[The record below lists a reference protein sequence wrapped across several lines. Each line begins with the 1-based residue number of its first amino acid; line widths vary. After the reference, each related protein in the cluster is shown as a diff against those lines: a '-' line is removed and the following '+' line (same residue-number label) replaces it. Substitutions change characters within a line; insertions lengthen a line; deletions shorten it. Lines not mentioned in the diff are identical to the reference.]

1 MYVKIKNRHQLK
13 TKDIKKF
20 ENELKKTFNSIFF
33 NYKSLVETGDFEGIS
48 IILIE
53 NEPCF
58 MIYKNKI
65 TFTLHG
71 LNKYKPKE
79 NYVVVDMGAI
89 KFITSGADVM
99 APGIIDADKK
109 INKNDQVWI
118 CDEKY
123 HKPLAVG
130 IAIISGEQMIKEK
143 KGRAIKTIH
152 YVGDKLWNLAAKS
165 L

>member
-1 MYVKIKNRHQLK
+1 MFVKIKNRHKLK
-13 TKDIKKF
+13 TKEIRKF
-20 ENELKKTFNSIFF
+20 EDELKKTFNSIFF
-33 NYKSLVETGDFEGIS
+33 NYNSLVETGDFEGIS

-58 MIYKNKI
+58 MIYENKI
-65 TFTLHG
+65 VFTIHG

-79 NYVVVDMGAI
+79 NYVIIDMGAI

-118 CDEKY
+118 CDENY